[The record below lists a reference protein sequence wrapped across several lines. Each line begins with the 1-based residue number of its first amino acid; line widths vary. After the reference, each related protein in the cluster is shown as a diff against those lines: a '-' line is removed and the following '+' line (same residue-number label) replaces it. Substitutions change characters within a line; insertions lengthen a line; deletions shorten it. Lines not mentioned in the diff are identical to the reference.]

1 MSQSNKPIRESSA
14 AARCPALFKA
24 MMALTLLILVV
35 YAQVVSFDFVNF
47 DDDDY
52 VTDNRIVKAGITAAG
67 THWAFTSASSSNWH
81 PLTWLS
87 HMLDCQIYG
96 LAAGGHHA
104 TNVVLHIIAANLLLL
119 FLFRATGN
127 LWPAAFVAAGFALH
141 PLHVESV
148 AWVSERKDV
157 LSAVFWMLTMLAYL
171 AYVREQGSRSR
182 RALRYAFV
190 LILLALGLMAKP
202 MLVTLPCVFLLLDVW
217 PLARR
222 QGADGTIPSIR
233 FLIVEKIPMLLLVA
247 VSCLITCRVQLAGGA
262 IKSIAE
268 FPLDIRLA
276 NAAIA
281 CVTYLWQ
288 TIYPAKLAV
297 FYPHPGDA
305 VNFSVAWASA
315 VLLLAVTVLAVIG
328 SRRRPWIGTGWLWY
342 LGTLVPVIGLVH
354 IGSASHA
361 DRYTYIPQIGILI
374 IAAWSVRQLLERQP
388 QVARVFGLAVVL
400 LMSACTWLQLQY
412 WRNSATLFQHTVD
425 CTSNNDLAH
434 NSLAVALS
442 GVDDEAAVFHYLET
456 LRLNPNH
463 TKAMISLSELCLRHG
478 EVADAILLCERAVA
492 LDRQNMKVQYNYG
505 VALAANGQLGDAR
518 KHLEKAVEL
527 NPYSAA
533 AHNYL
538 GIVQVR
544 LEDYEAAERAFLKAI
559 ELEPRFNDAIRN
571 LGLMFESQSRYESA
585 VKWFD
590 EALRVNPDDDVSR
603 RLLQTAQAD
612 LQKQQEE

>member
-1 MSQSNKPIRESSA
+1 MSHSDKPVRESSA
-14 AARCPALFKA
+14 AAPCPALFKA

-35 YAQVVSFDFVNF
+35 YAQVVSFDFINF

-52 VTDNRIVKAGITAAG
+52 VTDNRIVKAGITAVGA
-67 THWAFTSASSSNWH
+67 HWAFTSTSSSNWH

-87 HMLDCQIYG
+87 HMLDCQIYA

-157 LSAVFWMLTMLAYL
+157 LSGVFWMLTMLAYL
-171 AYVREQGSRSR
+171 AYIREQGSGTR
-182 RALRYAFV
+182 RALRYVFV
-190 LILLALGLMAKP
+190 LILLAFGLMAKP

-222 QGADGTIPSIR
+222 QVADATAPSIG
-233 FLIVEKIPMLLLVA
+233 FLIAEKIPMLLLVA
-247 VSCLITCRVQLAGGA
+247 VSCLITCRVQLEGGA

-288 TIYPAKLAV
+288 TIYPANLAV

-305 VNFSVAWASA
+305 VNFSAAWAAA
-315 VLLLAVTVLAVIG
+315 VLLVVVTVLAAIAY
-328 SRRRPWIGTGWLWY
+328 RRRPWVGTGWLWY
-342 LGTLVPVIGLVH
+342 LGTLVPVIGFVH

-361 DRYTYIPQIGILI
+361 DRYTYIPQIGIFI
-374 IAAWSVRQLLERQP
+374 IAAWSVRRLLERRP
-388 QVARVFGLAVVL
+388 QMARAFVLAVVL
-400 LMSACTWLQLQY
+400 LMSAATWLQLQH

-442 GVDDEAAVFHYLET
+442 GVDDEAAVFHYRET

-463 TKAMISLSELCLRHG
+463 AKAMISLSELCLRHG
-478 EVADAILLCERAVA
+478 EVAFAILLCERAVA
-492 LDRQNMKVQYNYG
+492 LDRHNMKAQYNYG
-505 VALAANGQLGDAR
+505 LALAANDQPGDAR
-518 KHLEKAVEL
+518 EQLELAVEL
-527 NPYSAA
+527 DPHSAD

-544 LEDYEAAERAFLKAI
+544 LEDYEAAEREFLKAI
-559 ELEPRFNDAIRN
+559 ELEPRFNDAMRN
-571 LGLMFESQSRYESA
+571 LGLMFESQSRYENA
-585 VKWFD
+585 VKWFG
-590 EALRVNPDDDVSR
+590 EALRVNPDDGASR
-603 RLLQTAQAD
+603 RLLQTVQAD
-612 LQKQQEE
+612 LKRQQEE